1 MPVTLAHPAAVLPL
15 RGLGLPLSAMVI
27 GSMAPDLPVF
37 SQSWGIYGFTH
48 SVVGI
53 LTVDLALTLLLLGFW
68 DFLARDAL
76 VDTAPARVRDRLP
89 ARHRIG
95 RTAWFLAPL
104 AAVVGSTTHVV
115 WDAFT
120 HEGRWGTR
128 LIPWL
133 TEQQGPLRGGQWAQY
148 GSGVLGLL
156 VIGLA
161 LLAVGRRPVLAIA
174 PRSRRLPAATLG
186 VAFAVASLISVCTF
200 VALFGGGFHSAAFYA
215 AVAGIVALAVAVA
228 TVAAAWVLAQPVS
241 PPVSDPDA
249 PATPPAP
256 SSTTPASP

>member
-15 RGLGLPLSAMVI
+15 RRLGLPLSAMVI

-48 SVVGI
+48 SVLGI
-53 LTVDLALTLLLLGFW
+53 LTVDLALTLVLLGFW
-68 DFLARDAL
+68 DFLGRDAL
-76 VDTAPARVRDRLP
+76 VDTAPSLVRNRLP
-89 ARHRIG
+89 ATHRIG
-95 RTAWFLAPL
+95 RSAWLLAPL
-104 AAVVGSTTHVV
+104 AAVVGSITHVV

-148 GSGVLGLL
+148 GSGVFGLL

-161 LLAVGRRPVLAIA
+161 LLAVVRRPVLDDA
-174 PRSRRLPAATLG
+174 PPTRRLPAATLG
-186 VAFAVASLISVCTF
+186 AAFAVASLISVGTF
-200 VALFGGGFHSAAFYA
+200 LFLLEGGFHSAAFYA
-215 AVAGIVALAVAVA
+215 AVVGILALAAAVA
-228 TVAAAWVLAQPVS
+228 AVTVAWCL
-241 PPVSDPDA
+241 SDPGA

-256 SSTTPASP
+256 SSTTSTSA

>member
-48 SVVGI
+48 SLLGI
-53 LTVDLALTLLLLGFW
+53 VTVDLALTLLLLAFW
-68 DFLARDAL
+68 DFVGRDAL
-76 VDTAPARVRDRLP
+76 VDTAPSVVRNRLP
-89 ARHRIG
+89 ATDRLG
-95 RTAWFLAPL
+95 STAWLLAPL
-104 AAVVGSTTHVV
+104 AAVIGSITHVV

-161 LLAVGRRPVLAIA
+161 LLAVVRQPLLATA
-174 PRSRRLPAATLG
+174 PPSRRLPAATLG
-186 VAFAVASLISVCTF
+186 AAVAVASLISVGTF
-200 VALFGGGFHSAAFYA
+200 LARLGGGFHAAAFYA
-215 AVAGIVALAVAVA
+215 AVAGIVALGLAVA
-228 TVAAAWVLAQPVS
+228 TVAAAWALT
-241 PPVSDPDA
+241 PPVSDPGVRAA
-249 PATPPAP
+249 PPVPSSTPPA
-256 SSTTPASP
+256 SP